1 MGLDM
6 YLTKT
11 KRVEDLTAE
20 QYAEIN
26 NSLPWEEK
34 DYDKIHEDDVFNFTD
49 LKSFSPNNQLS
60 LEIIHSD
67 NSKEII
73 KLNHTFNSQQ
83 IEWYKNGSALN
94 LIKSNNL

>member
-1 MGLDM
+1 MLA
-6 YLTKT
+6 LTF
-11 KRVEDLTAE
+11 E
-20 QYAEIN
+20 Q
-26 NSLPWEEK
+26 
-34 DYDKIHEDDVFNFTD
+34 EDDYNKIQEDDKFNFID
-49 LKSFSPNNQLS
+49 LKSFAPDNKLS

-67 NSKEII
+67 NSKELI